1 MLLYRQVNENRNE
14 KFMKTDEF
22 NENLKRL
29 LEKERTMQAE
39 ADRLKEIVENSCKI
53 KVIVPLIN
61 EENEANY
68 DETIALSSRKLEK
81 MINIHK
87 DLTLDEAKHEI
98 LKEFDM
104 KLDTSKYKCRIL
116 KYDTFNETLEHS
128 FANEN
133 ELSVFEALGFTKFPY
148 GFCWLLEIV
157 PVDHLFVTLN
167 SNDFNV
173 KIVHVNINSFET
185 QELFSLR
192 LRADCT
198 VQQLREHIA
207 SKLGILNSD
216 SIRMALERT
225 NSIYSNTY
233 SSLNK
238 SLANTLKSMGFVR
251 VNRVL
256 VEYEDEE
263 DSCRPF
269 ENSRFYFAIDSI
281 LNLLQTT
288 VNLPTEEQCDLFV
301 RKSQRHSA
309 YIERKMSPSA
319 STSATSP
326 EPIDTANQCASSESS
341 VNQREVN
348 SDENTLDSYDQIA
361 SVQSCNTLNSLA
373 DNALS
378 PIRMSNIQPFEDIRN
393 TRTQLTQAQRNDL
406 KLIEDHFNQTVSAPN
421 QYMETSFDEGIGSS
435 SVSTINTKLS
445 PSQSKSSRIGSNAHL
460 NQNQDLDQ
468 QYPIAR

>member
-1 MLLYRQVNENRNE
+1 
-14 KFMKTDEF
+14 
-22 NENLKRL
+22 
-29 LEKERTMQAE
+29 
-39 ADRLKEIVENSCKI
+39 
-53 KVIVPLIN
+53 
-61 EENEANY
+61 
-68 DETIALSSRKLEK
+68 
-81 MINIHK
+81 
-87 DLTLDEAKHEI
+87 
-98 LKEFDM
+98 
-104 KLDTSKYKCRIL
+104 
-116 KYDTFNETLEHS
+116 
-128 FANEN
+128 
-133 ELSVFEALGFTKFPY
+133 
-148 GFCWLLEIV
+148 
-157 PVDHLFVTLN
+157 
-167 SNDFNV
+167 
-173 KIVHVNINSFET
+173 
-185 QELFSLR
+185 
-192 LRADCT
+192 
-198 VQQLREHIA
+198 
-207 SKLGILNSD
+207 
-216 SIRMALERT
+216 
-225 NSIYSNTY
+225 
-233 SSLNK
+233 
-238 SLANTLKSMGFVR
+238 MGFVR

-301 RKSQRHSA
+301 RKSKRHSA

-378 PIRMSNIQPFEDIRN
+378 PIRMSNIQPFVLNEDIRN